1 MSTPGP
7 ASPVVLSV
15 RGVSKA
21 FGAVQAL
28 LDVSVDCH
36 AGEIH
41 ALVGENGSGKSTLLG
56 VASGFL
62 APDEGVVEIGGRP
75 RRQGSPAEAR
85 RFGLGIAYQTY
96 SHVLDLS
103 VAENLYLA
111 VPGNLQPAYGR
122 MEEWAAARLADFK
135 LDVPVSTVVGTLSLA
150 ERQLLEVVKVL
161 LAKPK
166 VLLLDEPTTAL
177 GPEEVARLHQ
187 LVLERSRAGVG
198 IVYVSHRL
206 PEVLAIADRVTVL
219 RDGVRQGTFE
229 AAEMS
234 EEALVAHMIG
244 RPLQVAFPERSEN
257 GRASE
262 VLLEVSG
269 LQGERFGPIDLK
281 VEKGEIVGIAG
292 AEGNGQI
299 QFLRALAGV
308 ERPTG
313 RASCAGRE
321 LDTSSP
327 LSALRAGVVLLSGD
341 RARESLFPVLSVRAN
356 TTIQVLRPLGRFGV
370 LRRRR
375 ERSTVVDLVR
385 RLGIRTASI
394 EQPVQSLSGGN
405 QQKVSLTRPF
415 LRGDVRLILAEEP
428 TQGVDV
434 AARFDIYEALRAKA
448 DDGVAVIVKSSDP
461 LELAGLCDR
470 VVVMSRGRIVD
481 EIRGEELGERRIVE
495 AIVGSRVVREGA

>member
-1 MSTPGP
+1 
-7 ASPVVLSV
+7 LSL

-28 LDVSVDCH
+28 RDVSVDCR

-56 VASGFL
+56 IGSGFL
-62 APDEGVVEIGGRP
+62 APDEGVVEIGGR
-75 RRQGSPAEAR
+75 RRRRGSPVEAR

-111 VPGNLQPAYGR
+111 VPRNVQPGYGR
-122 MEEWAAARLADFK
+122 MEEWAAARLDEFN
-135 LDVPVSTVVGTLSLA
+135 LGVPVTAVVGTLSLA
-150 ERQLLEVVKVL
+150 ERQLLEVVKAL
-161 LAKPK
+161 LARPK

-177 GPEEVARLHQ
+177 GPEEVARLHA
-187 LVLERSRAGVG
+187 LVLERSKAGVG

-206 PEVLAIADRVTVL
+206 PEVLGIADRITVL
-219 RDGVRQGTFE
+219 RDGVSQGTYQ
-229 AAEMS
+229 AAGMS
-234 EEALVAHMIG
+234 EEALVALMIG
-244 RPLQVAFPERSEN
+244 RPLQLAFPERDQN
-257 GRASE
+257 GCRSE
-262 VLLEVSG
+262 VLLDVSG
-269 LQGERFGPIDLK
+269 FRGERFGPIDLK
-281 VEKGEIVGIAG
+281 VEKGEILGIAG
-292 AEGNGQI
+292 AEGNGQV

-313 RASCAGRE
+313 RAACNGDE
-321 LDTSSP
+321 LNTKSP
-327 LSALRAGVVLLSGD
+327 LGALRAGIVLLSGD
-341 RARESLFPVLSVRAN
+341 RVRESLFPVLSVRAN
-356 TTIQVLRPLGRFGV
+356 TTIQVLRRLGRFGV

-375 ERSTVVDLVR
+375 ERHTIDELVR
-385 RLGIRTASI
+385 RLRIRMASMD
-394 EQPVQSLSGGN
+394 QPVQSLSGGN

-415 LRGDVRLILAEEP
+415 LRGDVKIILADEP

-434 AARFDIYEALRAKA
+434 GSRFDIYEALRAKA
-448 DDGVAVIVKSSDP
+448 NEGVAVIVKSSDP

-481 EIRGEELGERRIVE
+481 ELSGEQLGERTIVE
-495 AIVGSRVVREGA
+495 AIVGSGVGRERRPSAGEGRP